1 MKYSVIDISSSGM
14 SFIVAEESE
23 GGAHIVFRERIGM
36 SLRHYVEGSRLSAR
50 GIEKL
55 AETAA
60 SVKEKCQALGVN
72 KGWLISTAALRY
84 IKNFKAVQSEIYE
97 RTGMSINLIDGKTEA
112 YCDYIANK
120 EGFERKKAVLIDMGG
135 ASIEI
140 CDLSSDDKK
149 GMKILD
155 FGLDDLN
162 KRFVKKVFPTESE
175 ADDIKDYIKKKL
187 KEAGIPKDGVYK
199 TAILSGSVAQAVY
212 DLYCDYADIPA
223 VDKEKSIEPKTFKK
237 LAKHMFDDSKRS
249 MLVLTNAPD
258 KLYVMGSAMIAL
270 RTILNRF
277 DVERAIVSDCG
288 VKEGC
293 LKLVLGGAI
302 KAEPF
307 ELNAVNNDSEK
318 ETDDGTESKE

>member
-14 SFIVAEESE
+14 SFIVAEEGE
-23 GGAHIVFRERIGM
+23 NGTNIVFRERVGM

-60 SVKEKCQALGVN
+60 TVKEKCAALGVN

-84 IKNFKAVQSEIYE
+84 IKNFDDVQAEILK
-97 RTGMSINLIDGKTEA
+97 RTGMSINLIDGNTEA

-120 EGFERKKAVLIDMGG
+120 EGFEHKKAVLIDMGG

-149 GMKILD
+149 GMKILN

-175 ADDIKDYIKKKL
+175 ADDIKSYLKKKL
-187 KEAGIPKDGVYK
+187 KDADIPKDGVYK

-223 VDKEKSIEPKTFKK
+223 VDREKSIEPKTFKK

-258 KLYVMGSAMIAL
+258 KLYVMGSAMIAM
-270 RTILNRF
+270 RTLLNRF
-277 DVERAIVSDCG
+277 EVERAIISDCG

-293 LKLVLGGAI
+293 LKLVLEGAI

-307 ELNAVNNDSEK
+307 ELNAVNNNSEK
-318 ETDDGTESKE
+318 ETENGTESKE

>member
-23 GGAHIVFRERIGM
+23 NGTKILFRERIGL
-36 SLRHYVEGSRLSAR
+36 SLRHYVEGSRLSSR

-60 SVKEKCQALGVN
+60 TVKEKCIALGVD

-84 IKNFKAVQSEIYE
+84 IKNFKAVQSEIFE

-112 YCDYIANK
+112 FCDYISNK
-120 EGFERKKAVLIDMGG
+120 ESFGRKKAVLIDMGG

-175 ADDIKDYIKKKL
+175 ADDIKDYLKKKL
-187 KEAGIPKDGVYK
+187 KEAEILKDGVYK
-199 TAILSGSVAQAVY
+199 TAVLSGSVAQAVY

-277 DVERAIVSDCG
+277 DVEKAIVSDCG
-288 VKEGC
+288 VKEGY
-293 LKLVLGGAI
+293 LSLVLGGAI

-307 ELNAVNNDSEK
+307 ELNPINNDIEK
-318 ETDDGTESKE
+318 EADNGTESKE